1 MRMFPS
7 QILLLKTSEF
17 VYTFE
22 YSDIQLTL
30 KIISMTVS
38 IYVNAFLNSTVVLTS
53 KINPQ
58 IQKEIKALEY
68 ILTCTG
74 KNFLRK

>member
-1 MRMFPS
+1 
-7 QILLLKTSEF
+7 
-17 VYTFE
+17 
-22 YSDIQLTL
+22 
-30 KIISMTVS
+30 MTVS